1 MPMFSVSDRYRIF
14 CDGMS
19 AGIVK
24 VKLTEEGIVWGVI
37 EFDEEIKSQWGW
49 KAKRIATALDAF
61 SEFVRVRDEEGE
73 DSQSNRM
80 QLAIER
86 VEDGE
91 IGHYLFVV
99 PWHVCDETRE
109 LRLVDLVAYL
119 DDGRIGWSW
128 CDEGEAVESTNA
140 AMPLFGADRDILNYR
155 LVMQSAGRHV
165 FGGPPRHKVT
175 PPVGS
180 DVSLHHFL
188 SIDLADLKSPF
199 HYRHGGIRYLPL
211 YYPLAYG
218 NGGAE
223 LQYEVVSDDE
233 IRIIELDGAPSG
245 GVDIVPI
252 LPRSNA
258 DIVALTYEE
267 VRLRLFAQHPTRPEF
282 DSADLRLWERMGG
295 VHAVLF
301 GGRSWSHN
309 GGGFC
314 KNPACSA
321 TDGNLEMITV
331 IPPIPIDGKTDFWGD
346 YDNVGVDFCF
356 GLCPSCRTIIAY
368 NTCD

>member
-1 MPMFSVSDRYRIF
+1 MPTFGVSDRYRVF

-19 AGIVK
+19 VGI
-24 VKLTEEGIVWGVI
+24 LTVNLVEDGVVWGVI
-37 EFDEEIKSQWGW
+37 EFDEEIKSQRGW

-61 SEFVRVRDEEGE
+61 SEFVRVRDEEVE

-80 QLAIER
+80 QLAVDR

-109 LRLVDLVAYL
+109 LRIVDLIAYL

-128 CDEGEAVESTNA
+128 RDEGEVVESSNNE
-140 AMPLFGADRDILNYR
+140 MPLFSADRDILNYR
-155 LVMQSAGRHV
+155 LVIQSAGRHA
-165 FGGPPRHKVT
+165 FGGAPRHKGTT
-175 PPVGS
+175 PLGS
-180 DVSLHHFL
+180 DVPLHHFL
-188 SIDLADLKSPF
+188 TFDLADLKSPF

-218 NGGAE
+218 HGGAK
-223 LQYEVVSDDE
+223 LQYEVASDDE
-233 IRIIELDGAPSG
+233 IRIIHLHGGPSG
-245 GVDIVPI
+245 VDDIVPV
-252 LPRSNA
+252 LPPSNA
-258 DIVALTYEE
+258 EIVALTYEE
-267 VRLRLFAQHPTRPEF
+267 VRLRLFEQHPSRPEL
-282 DSADLRLWERMGG
+282 DSADLRIWERMGG

-301 GGRSWSHN
+301 GGRSGWRHGPVS
-309 GGGFC
+309 C
-314 KNPACSA
+314 KNPSCSA
-321 TDGNLEMITV
+321 SEVNLEMITV
-331 IPPIPIDGKTDFWGD
+331 IPPIPINGKTDFWGD
-346 YDNVGVDFCF
+346 YDNVGLDFCF